1 MNKELIFQREGQEIR
16 IIKDESG
23 EPLFCLRDICDS
35 LKMENPA
42 NIKNA
47 ILKEFEGAIL
57 NIHPFQ
63 TQGGIQHFTMITEP
77 QLYFMLMRSDK
88 PKARDFRQWVI
99 NEVLPSI
106 RKEGSYSV
114 GASNEMFSLKDELIK
129 AKNEVIKTKEE
140 LIETQRALINELKTK
155 KEPQIVKLIEHK
167 EPSIEE
173 AYGDMLYKES
183 KDKQTRPKTLEQRRL
198 KKIFDELIELICVIT
213 AASNGNLKQ
222 RQIWTALYKNFIRAY
237 KPRGRIDINFLKSE
251 ERYLNFL
258 IQNAKF
264 YLEQINQKQLREPED
279 FQKLLSFS

>member
-1 MNKELIFQREGQEIR
+1 MIKLIGELAQLGERLYITLKNIRYLDCIYMDAKVIFYSLEHSNSRAIKEAIQNEFQG
-16 IIKDESG
+16 SNFN
-23 EPLFCLRDICDS
+23 L
-35 LKMENPA
+35 
-42 NIKNA
+42 
-47 ILKEFEGAIL
+47 
-57 NIHPFQ
+57 HPFQ
-63 TQGGIQHFTMITEP
+63 TQGSIQHFTMITEP

-155 KEPQIVKLIEHK
+155 K
-167 EPSIEE
+167 
-173 AYGDMLYKES
+173 D
-183 KDKQTRPKTLEQRRL
+183 
-198 KKIFDELIELICVIT
+198 
-213 AASNGNLKQ
+213 
-222 RQIWTALYKNFIRAY
+222 KNFIRAY

-279 FQKLLSFS
+279 FKKLLS

>member
-1 MNKELIFQREGQEIR
+1 MIKLIGELAQLGERLYITLKNIR
-16 IIKDESG
+16 YLDCTYMDAKV
-23 EPLFCLRDICDS
+23 ICDS

-47 ILKEFEGAIL
+47 ILKEFELPIL
-57 NIHPFQ
+57 NICSFDI
-63 TQGGIQHFTMITEP
+63 GYGIKEFTMITEP

-106 RKEGSYSV
+106 RKDGSYSV

-173 AYGDMLYKES
+173 AYGDILYKES

-198 KKIFDELIELICVIT
+198 KKIFDEL
-213 AASNGNLKQ
+213 
-222 RQIWTALYKNFIRAY
+222 
-237 KPRGRIDINFLKSE
+237 
-251 ERYLNFL
+251 
-258 IQNAKF
+258 
-264 YLEQINQKQLREPED
+264 
-279 FQKLLSFS
+279 